1 MKPVTIDREAE
12 AELVESVAFYE
23 SRSAGLGLE
32 FEAAARAAVKR
43 IQDAPEMYPVQKNGA
58 RRFVMN
64 RFPFIIHYVDLPDSI
79 WIVAFA
85 NTSRKPGYWLK
96 RL

>member
-1 MKPVTIDREAE
+1 MKPVTIDVEAE

-23 SRSAGLGLE
+23 TRRPGLALE
-32 FEAAARAAVKR
+32 LESAARGAIRKIQAAPLLHPA
-43 IQDAPEMYPVQKNGA
+43 QQNGA
-58 RRFVMN
+58 RRFIMD
-64 RFPFIIHYVDLPDSI
+64 RFPFVIHYIDLPDTI

-85 NTSRKPGYWLK
+85 HTSRKPGYWLR

>member
-1 MKPVTIDREAE
+1 MKPVTIHREAE
-12 AELVESVAFYE
+12 AELAESVAFYE

-32 FEAAARAAVKR
+32 FESAARAAVTR
-43 IQDAPEMYPVQKNGA
+43 IQNAPELFPARKNGA
-58 RRFVMN
+58 RRFVMD
-64 RFPFIIHYVDLPDSI
+64 RFPFIIHYLDLHDTI

-85 NTSRKPGYWLK
+85 HTSRKPDYWLK

>member
-1 MKPVTIDREAE
+1 VKPVTIDIAAE

-23 SRSAGLGLE
+23 TRRRGLGLE
-32 FEAAARAAVKR
+32 FESAARGAIKKIQAAPLLHPA
-43 IQDAPEMYPVQKNGA
+43 QQNGA
-58 RRFVMN
+58 RRFIMD
-64 RFPFIIHYVDLPDSI
+64 RFPFVIHYIDLPDTI

-85 NTSRKPGYWLK
+85 HTSRKPGYWLR